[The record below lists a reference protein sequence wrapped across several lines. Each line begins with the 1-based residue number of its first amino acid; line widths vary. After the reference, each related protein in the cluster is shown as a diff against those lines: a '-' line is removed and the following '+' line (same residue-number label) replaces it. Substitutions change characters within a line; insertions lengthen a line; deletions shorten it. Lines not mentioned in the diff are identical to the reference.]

1 MPLFPAA
8 SVLHPPSVR
17 QKSEPPPSSA
27 AVRPVAAVRLLLRM
41 PHRAGDGGRWAAC
54 RQRPL
59 YPCKCAAAGGA
70 DARPLAGRADGRM
83 GEGGAALPYLT
94 KGNVATETPENTETE
109 GNDMDTDGLH
119 SDDYEEYNRRTID
132 YGNGRIE
139 IAAYHSPRLRYIGSG
154 RTPSGKGVET
164 SDDAQ
169 EARTRQQIYAIRR
182 KIKGYALC
190 NSFRWFVT
198 LTFDPEK
205 VKSSDYETA
214 KSTLLKWCR
223 KMRDRH
229 GQFSYLLIPELHK
242 SGAVHFH
249 GLLGNVPADFVEA
262 ANPKTGKPVIRHNR
276 QVYNLTEWEYGF
288 SDCEEIESPE
298 RAASYITK
306 YVTTA
311 LLTDKEMYN
320 KKRYFNSQGLAKP
333 DVTFSMNDNS
343 DLEVFIPNF
352 GVIETDEDGRNV
364 IETGIYNLTA
374 DPETGALSQT
384 DTDYLIT
391 AKTECH
397 ISRVYENSSLGD
409 AKI

>member
-1 MPLFPAA
+1 
-8 SVLHPPSVR
+8 
-17 QKSEPPPSSA
+17 
-27 AVRPVAAVRLLLRM
+27 
-41 PHRAGDGGRWAAC
+41 
-54 RQRPL
+54 
-59 YPCKCAAAGGA
+59 
-70 DARPLAGRADGRM
+70 
-83 GEGGAALPYLT
+83 
-94 KGNVATETPENTETE
+94 
-109 GNDMDTDGLH
+109 
-119 SDDYEEYNRRTID
+119 
-132 YGNGRIE
+132 
-139 IAAYHSPRLRYIGSG
+139 
-154 RTPSGKGVET
+154 
-164 SDDAQ
+164 
-169 EARTRQQIYAIRR
+169 
-182 KIKGYALC
+182 
-190 NSFRWFVT
+190 
-198 LTFDPEK
+198 
-205 VKSSDYETA
+205 
-214 KSTLLKWCR
+214 
-223 KMRDRH
+223 MRDRH

-262 ANPKTGKPVIRHNR
+262 ANPKNGKPVIRHNR

-298 RAASYITK
+298 RSASYITK

-391 AKTECH
+391 AKTERH